1 MVKKEN
7 EEKAQLVRMLA
18 SNYGAALTEEVATLW
33 LMLLAPYAVEECRR
47 AVLAVVRRFG
57 HEAVQF
63 GCMPPFALVQ
73 KELDRSTGTL
83 RGEDSLAA
91 QAEAE
96 WGRLLEEARRA
107 GSWRVPRLHPTT
119 ALVVRQFG
127 GWAVICTWKEAE
139 LSWKHK
145 EFIAAWRAACG
156 REDAMALGADAVA
169 LLAGGAGRPLALTR
183 ETLQKRLDHKAKE
196 ENHAPRALCV

>member
-1 MVKKEN
+1 MVKTEN
-7 EEKAQLVRMLA
+7 EEKAQLIRMLA
-18 SNYGAALTEEVATLW
+18 SNYGATLTEEVATLW
-33 LMLLAPYAVEECRR
+33 LMLLAPYGVDECRR

-73 KELDRSTGTL
+73 KELDRASGVL
-83 RGEDSLAA
+83 RGEDNVAV

-96 WGRLLEEARRA
+96 WGRLLDEARRA
-107 GSWRVPRLHPTT
+107 GSWRVPDLHPTT

-127 GWAVICTWKEAE
+127 GWAVVCSWKEAE
-139 LSWKHK
+139 LSWKRK

-169 LLAGGAGRPLALTR
+169 LLGAGPTRPLALTR
-183 ETLQKRLDHKAKE
+183 ETLQKRLALRVGE
-196 ENHAPRALCV
+196 ECSKRRVAS